1 MKPFVKKKN
10 LANSLKNDNYINTLD
25 LLKNKLNRYSVSLF
39 LTSKI
44 KGYFNIKRLKKRI
57 FFEFF
62 MITVHEDLQ

>member
-44 KGYFNIKRLKKRI
+44 KGYFNMKRLKKRN

-62 MITVHEDLQ
+62 MITVNEDLQ